1 MNWAVIDNSSMIVVN
16 VILWDADK
24 NKWSPPEGQFAIQ
37 SDTAGIGWTYNPGDG
52 TFSSPKGE

>member
-1 MNWAVIDNSSMIVVN
+1 MIVVN